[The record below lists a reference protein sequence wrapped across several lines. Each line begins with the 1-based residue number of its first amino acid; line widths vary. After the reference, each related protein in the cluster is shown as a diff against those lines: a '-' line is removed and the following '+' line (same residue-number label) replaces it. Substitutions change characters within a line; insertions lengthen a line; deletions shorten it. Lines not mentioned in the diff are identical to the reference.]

1 MYYNHLSIALLIVPL
16 IVSHFDLNYGIIQM
30 QIVYCG
36 YEKPNPTYLTR
47 LNRS

>member
-16 IVSHFDLNYGIIQM
+16 IVSHFDVNYGIPM

-36 YEKPNPTYLTR
+36 YEIPDPTYLTR
-47 LNRS
+47 VNRW